1 MASRSHPFSKYISG
15 SKKQVAIENP
25 AGSFLF
31 IAILW
36 RCKKRGNSRE
46 KIRGLSQLDKAFNLD
61 ATFLSPSHAMKNM
74 SVKTSGIQW
83 LPFHI

>member
-36 RCKKRGNSRE
+36 RCKKRGLN
-46 KIRGLSQLDKAFNLD
+46 QLDKAFNLD
-61 ATFLSPSHAMKNM
+61 ATFLSSRHAMKNM
-74 SVKTSGIQW
+74 TVKTSGIPW
-83 LPFHI
+83 LPFHIKKRSQK